1 MKRLIA
7 LSLLLIMGTLP
18 LSGLAAGGRKQWPFQ
33 GKTAYYS
40 EDGKIGMVH
49 KSGNR
54 TLMLA
59 ILEEVRPFSKDLAAA
74 KCEGLWGLIDPM
86 GRWIFR
92 YGSIFPIDFGPGG
105 QHGLFSPE
113 PGLWGFINRDGKVI
127 LEPAA
132 YSSAGVMSDGMFFV
146 SDGTAYGYV
155 DYFGKLAIPYQYE
168 KALTFSEKL
177 AAVQKDGKWG
187 YINQQG
193 ETILP
198 FEYAEAGSFRHGLA
212 PVKMEEG
219 SPTVYIDPEG
229 KVCLEGK
236 WDWGGDFTAD
246 KLARVRIA
254 GKYGHINLK
263 GRLIVPA
270 RYEEATDFAEGFAA
284 VKVGEDNWV
293 YVNAKGKII
302 SKSYRYAQAYKDG
315 GAFVIY
321 EDPKS
326 GEVMSG
332 FINTKRVFLCELMEP
347 VVSDE
352 DFIPLNTEEGT

>member
-7 LSLLLIMGTLP
+7 LSLLLLMGILP
-18 LSGLAAGGRKQWPFQ
+18 LLGFAAGKRERWPFQ
-33 GKTAYYS
+33 GSAAYYS
-40 EDGKIGMVH
+40 EDGKIGLMH

-54 TLMLA
+54 TLMA
-59 ILEEVRPFSKDLAAA
+59 PILTEARPFSNGMAAA

-105 QHGLFSPE
+105 EHGLYSPKA
-113 PGLWGFINRDGKVI
+113 GLWGFINRDGKVI
-127 LEPAA
+127 LEPVA
-132 YSSAGVMSDGMFFV
+132 YASAGVMSDGLFFV
-146 SDGTAYGYV
+146 SDGKAFGYA

-193 ETILP
+193 ETVLP

-212 PVKMEEG
+212 PVRMDE
-219 SPTVYIDPEG
+219 SSSTVYIDPEG
-229 KVCLEGK
+229 KVRLEGK

-246 KLARVRIA
+246 KLARVRID
-254 GKYGHINLK
+254 GKYGHINTK
-263 GRLIVPA
+263 GRQVVAA
-270 RYEEATDFAEGFAA
+270 RYEEATDFADGFAA
-284 VKVGEDNWV
+284 VKSGENNWV
-293 YVNAKGKII
+293 FVSTKGKVV
-302 SKSYRYAQAYKDG
+302 SKNYRYAEGYQDG
-315 GAFVIY
+315 CAFVIY

-326 GEVMSG
+326 GEIQSG
-332 FINTKRVFLCELMEP
+332 FVNKTRVFLCELMEP
-347 VVSDE
+347 EVSDE
-352 DFIPLNTEEGT
+352 DFIPLDTPEE